1 MSAHDRY
8 EMDILKALQKIGR
21 HLESIDRK
29 IHELPI
35 VNKTDTQS
43 FSEGRSDDHE

>member
-29 IHELPI
+29 LHDSPI
-35 VNKTDTQS
+35 VSEPDTQQ
-43 FSEGRSDDHE
+43 FSERRSDNHE